1 MNARQIV
8 YQRPC
13 PKIIIKDPE
22 TGKTVKSKNSGAELE
37 FVAGKNTNLLSYS
50 FTLSIND
57 ISGSFSATFYPDY
70 NDGKGN
76 TFSLFDDFEKL
87 QIVEIYEGNGTSL
100 EKPVFCG
107 IIRSKKYVAQTND
120 SGGHRRISITGTA
133 ITGLVSQFYINLD
146 VAACALTGQL
156 KEQAQLITSLT
167 MDGTQ
172 NKNVSDVIK
181 KIWDCFYEIS
191 KQIGTPKIKEYINK
205 YTGDTGDTI
214 DNFFKFDN
222 SKFAYPLG
230 CVFKGQQTQDF
241 FSIVEEIIPSPVY
254 EKFSFMDKDGK
265 MKIKIR
271 LVPFSSSN
279 WKALEHTPIPATV
292 LQSFDLTES
301 DNEVYTAFYAYLN
314 SYPIDEQKSLI
325 LSTMKD
331 SGVDSVLKD
340 SDAFKTYGYRPMIA
354 HFIGYG
360 MKDGETD
367 SQTPSDMEDMSKN
380 LKEWYENLPDMLKGS
395 ATLSMVFDGNNAT
408 NKIQPGEVVQ
418 FLEGEF
424 YVEGVTHSWNY
435 GQGGEVNLSVSRGGK
450 YLDSGKFKGKIE
462 NLTSLVSLL
471 QKGQDSNKSL
481 LTLRR

>member
-22 TGKTVKSKNSGAELE
+22 TGNTVKSKNSGEKLE
-37 FVAGKNTNLLSYS
+37 FRAGANTNLLSYS

-87 QIVEIYEGNGTSL
+87 QVVEIYEGNGSTA

-146 VAACALTGQL
+146 VAACAMT
-156 KEQAQLITSLT
+156 KELRTQAEL
-167 MDGTQ
+167 
-172 NKNVSDVIK
+172 IK
-181 KIWDCFYEIS
+181 KLTINGEKEKEVKKIVKTVWDCFYEIS
-191 KQIGTPKIKEYINK
+191 KQIGTPKIKEYIERF
-205 YTGDTGDTI
+205 TGSI
-214 DNFFKFDN
+214 DKLFDVDD
-222 SKFAYPLG
+222 SKFHYPLG
-230 CVFKGQQTQDF
+230 CIFKGQTTQDF
-241 FSIVEEIIPSPVY
+241 FSLIDEIIPGPVY
-254 EKFSFMDKDGK
+254 EKFAYMGTDGK
-265 MKIKIR
+265 MKIKMR

-279 WKALEHTPIPATV
+279 WKKLYHTPIPATV

-314 SYPIDEQKSLI
+314 GYPIDEQKSLL
-325 LSTMKD
+325 LSTTIDKA
-331 SGVDSVLKD
+331 GVDKVLKD
-340 SDAFKTYGYRPMIA
+340 TDAFKVYGYRPMIA

-360 MKDGETD
+360 TKDGEQD
-367 SQTPSDMEDMSKN
+367 SDTPGSMAEMSEK

-395 ATLSMVFDGNNAT
+395 ISLSMVFDGNNAT

-418 FLEGEF
+418 FLGGEF

-450 YLDSGKFKGKIE
+450 YFDSGRFKGKIE

-471 QKGQDSNKSL
+471 QKGQDFNKNL
-481 LTLRR
+481 LTIRR

>member
-87 QIVEIYEGNGTSL
+87 QIVEIYEGNGTSS

-146 VAACALTGQL
+146 VAACAMTKQLRTQADLINELTINGK
-156 KEQAQLITSLT
+156 KEEEVKEI
-167 MDGTQ
+167 
-172 NKNVSDVIK
+172 VK

-191 KQIGTPKIKEYINK
+191 QQIGTPKIKEYIERFCGSI
-205 YTGDTGDTI
+205 YSL
-214 DNFFKFDN
+214 FDVDD
-222 SKFAYPLG
+222 SKFHYPLG
-230 CVFKGQQTQDF
+230 CIFKGQTTQDF
-241 FSIVEEIIPSPVY
+241 FSLIDEIIPSPCY
-254 EKFSFMDKDGK
+254 EKFAYMGTDGK
-265 MKIKIR
+265 MKIKMR

-314 SYPIDEQKSLI
+314 GYPVDEQKSLMI
-325 LSTMKD
+325 SITIDKA
-331 SGVDSVLKD
+331 GVDEVLKD
-340 SDAFKTYGYRPMIA
+340 TEAFKTYGYRPMIA

-360 MKDGETD
+360 TKDGEQD
-367 SQTPSDMEDMSKN
+367 SDTHSKMAEMSEK

-395 ATLSMVFDGNNAT
+395 ATLSMVFDGDNAT

-418 FLEGEF
+418 FLGGEF

-450 YLDSGKFKGKIE
+450 YLYSGKFKGKIE
-462 NLTSLVSLL
+462 NLTSLISLL

-481 LTLRR
+481 LMTLRR

>member
-22 TGKTVKSKNSGAELE
+22 TGNTVKSKNSGAELE

-87 QIVEIYEGNGTSL
+87 QIVEIYEGNGTSS

-146 VAACALTGQL
+146 VAACAMT
-156 KEQAQLITSLT
+156 KELRTQAEL
-167 MDGTQ
+167 
-172 NKNVSDVIK
+172 IK
-181 KIWDCFYEIS
+181 KLTINGEKEKEVKKIVKMVWDCFYEIS
-191 KQIGTPKIKEYINK
+191 QQIGTPKIKEYIERFAGSIE
-205 YTGDTGDTI
+205 TL
-214 DNFFKFDN
+214 FDVDD
-222 SKFAYPLG
+222 SKFHYPLG
-230 CVFKGQQTQDF
+230 CIFKGQTTQDF
-241 FSIVEEIIPSPVY
+241 FSLIDEIIPSPCY
-254 EKFSFMDKDGK
+254 EKFAYMGTDGK
-265 MKIKIR
+265 MKIKMR
-271 LVPFSSSN
+271 LVPFSPSN

-314 SYPIDEQKSLI
+314 GYPVDEQKSLMI
-325 LSTMKD
+325 STTIDKA
-331 SGVDSVLKD
+331 GVDEVLKD
-340 SDAFKTYGYRPMIA
+340 TEAFKTYGYRPMIA

-360 MKDGETD
+360 TKDGEQD
-367 SQTPSDMEDMSKN
+367 SDTPSSMAEMSEK
-380 LKEWYENLPDMLKGS
+380 LKKWYENLPDMLKGS
-395 ATLSMVFDGNNAT
+395 VTLSMVFDGDNAT

-435 GQGGEVNLSVSRGGK
+435 GQSGEVNLSVSRGGK

-471 QKGQDSNKSL
+471 QKGQDSNKNL
-481 LTLRR
+481 LTIRR

>member
-22 TGKTVKSKNSGAELE
+22 TGNTVKSKNSGAELE
-37 FVAGKNTNLLSYS
+37 FVAGANTNLLSYS

-57 ISGSFSATFYPDY
+57 ITGSFSATFYPDY

-76 TFSLFDDFEKL
+76 TFSLFDDFKKL
-87 QIVEIYEGNGTSL
+87 QIVEIYEGNGTSS

-107 IIRSKKYVAQTND
+107 IIRSKKYAAQTND

-146 VAACALTGQL
+146 VAACAMTKQLRTQEELINKLTINKG
-156 KEQAQLITSLT
+156 KE
-167 MDGTQ
+167 
-172 NKNVSDVIK
+172 KEVR
-181 KIWDCFYEIS
+181 KIVKMVWDCFYEIS
-191 KQIGTPKIKEYINK
+191 QQLGTPKIKEYIERFAGSIE
-205 YTGDTGDTI
+205 TL
-214 DNFFKFDN
+214 FDVDD
-222 SKFAYPLG
+222 SKFHYPLG
-230 CVFKGQQTQDF
+230 CIFKGQTTQDF
-241 FSIVEEIIPSPVY
+241 FSLIDEIIPSPCY
-254 EKFSFMDKDGK
+254 EKFAYMGTDGK
-265 MKIKIR
+265 MKIKMR

-292 LQSFDLTES
+292 LQHFDLTES
-301 DNEVYTAFYAYLN
+301 DSEVYTAFYAYLN
-314 SYPIDEQKSLI
+314 GYSVDEQKSLMI
-325 LSTMKD
+325 STIKD
-331 SGVDSVLKD
+331 KAGVDKVLKD
-340 SDAFKTYGYRPMIA
+340 TEAFKTYGYRPMIA

-360 MKDGETD
+360 TKDGEQD
-367 SQTPSDMEDMSKN
+367 SDTSSSMAEMSEK

-395 ATLSMVFDGNNAT
+395 VTLSMVFDGDNAT

-418 FLEGEF
+418 FLGGEF

-481 LTLRR
+481 PLTLRR

>member
-13 PKIIIKDPE
+13 PKIVIKDPE
-22 TGKTVKSKNSGAELE
+22 TGNIVKSKNSDAELV
-37 FVAGKNTNLLSYS
+37 FSAGKNTNLLSYS

-76 TFSLFDDFEKL
+76 IFSLFDDFKKL
-87 QIVEIYEGNGTSL
+87 QIVEIYEGNGTSS

-146 VAACALTGQL
+146 VAACAMTKQLRTQADLINKLTINGE
-156 KEQAQLITSLT
+156 KEKEVKEI
-167 MDGTQ
+167 
-172 NKNVSDVIK
+172 IK

-191 KQIGTPKIKEYINK
+191 QQIGTPKIKEYIERFC
-205 YTGDTGDTI
+205 GSI
-214 DNFFKFDN
+214 DSLFDVDD
-222 SKFAYPLG
+222 SKFFYPLS
-230 CVFKGQQTQDF
+230 CVFKGQTTQDF
-241 FSIVEEIIPSPVY
+241 FSLVDEIIPSPCY
-254 EKFSFMDKDGK
+254 EKFAYMDNGK
-265 MKIKIR
+265 MRIKMR
-271 LVPFSSSN
+271 LVPFSSDKWSEF
-279 WKALEHTPIPATV
+279 KAIKIPSTV

-314 SYPIDEQKSLI
+314 GYPVDEQKSLMI
-325 LSTMKD
+325 SKTFD
-331 SGVDSVLKD
+331 QAGVDEVLKD

-360 MKDGETD
+360 TKDGEQD
-367 SQTPSDMEDMSKN
+367 SDTTRSMAEMSEK
-380 LKEWYENLPDMLKGS
+380 LKEWYENLQDMLKGS
-395 ATLSMVFDGNNAT
+395 LSLSMVFDGKSST
-408 NKIQPGEVVQ
+408 VKIQPGEVIE
-418 FLEGEF
+418 FLGGNF

-435 GQGGEVNLSVSRGGK
+435 GSGGEVNLSVSRGGK
-450 YLDSGKFKGKIE
+450 YSGGKFEGKIE
-462 NLTSLVSLL
+462 NITNIMNLVFRA
-471 QKGQDSNKSL
+471 QDSK
-481 LTLRR
+481 